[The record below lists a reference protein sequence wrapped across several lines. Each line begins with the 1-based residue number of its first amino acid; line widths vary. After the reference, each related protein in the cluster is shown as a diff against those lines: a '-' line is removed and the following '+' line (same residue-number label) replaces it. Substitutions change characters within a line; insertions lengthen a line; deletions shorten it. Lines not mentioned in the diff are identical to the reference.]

1 MGREKPHM
9 DKKLKDLKK
18 QYEEV
23 PIPKELDFVVENA
36 LKQSKKKKKNRTP
49 HWLLGTAAAAML
61 FTASLNVS
69 PAMART
75 LSEIPVVGSVVKV
88 LTWTEYEVADDTYEA
103 NIKVPSIEN
112 LENQKL
118 ANTLNEKYRAEGK
131 ALYDEFIADVGDIK
145 ANGGGHYG
153 VDSGYDI
160 KTDNDQI
167 LSIGRYIVNTVGSS
181 STVMHYDT
189 IDKQN
194 EILITLPMLFKDDSY
209 IRVISDNIKEQMR
222 AQIAAS
228 NEEKVYWVK
237 GAGLPDEDLMDDFNA
252 IDAEQQFY
260 ISDKGKLIISFDKY
274 EVAPGYMGVVEFE
287 IPTDVLQNSLVSNQY
302 IH

>member
-1 MGREKPHM
+1 M
-9 DKKLKDLKK
+9 DEKLKELEK
-18 QYEEV
+18 QYNKV
-23 PIPKELDFVVENA
+23 PIPKELDFVVEHA
-36 LKQSKKKKKNRTP
+36 LQQGKKKRKKRAP
-49 HWLLGTAAAAML
+49 QWLLGSAAAAML
-61 FTASLNVS
+61 FTAGLNVS

-88 LTWTEYEVADDTYEA
+88 LTWTEYEVAEDTYDA

-131 ALYDEFIADVGDIK
+131 ALYDNFITEVGDLK
-145 ANGGGHYG
+145 ANGGGHLG

-189 IDKQN
+189 IDKEN
-194 EILITLPMLFKDDSY
+194 EILITLPMLFKDDHY
-209 IRVISDNIKEQMR
+209 IQTISDNIKEQMR
-222 AQIAAS
+222 EQITAS
-228 NEEKVYWVK
+228 NQEKIYWIK
-237 GAGLPDEDLMDDFNA
+237 DAGLSDEELMEEFKTIN
-252 IDAEQQFY
+252 AEQQFY
-260 ISDKGKLIISFDKY
+260 ISDKGKLVISFDKY
-274 EVAPGYMGVVEFE
+274 EVAPGYMGVVEFK
-287 IPTDVLQNSLVSNQY
+287 IPTDVLKNDLVSMQY

>member
-1 MGREKPHM
+1 M
-9 DKKLKDLKK
+9 DEKLKELEK
-18 QYEEV
+18 QYNKV
-23 PIPKELDFVVENA
+23 PIPKELDFVVERA
-36 LKQSKKKKKNRTP
+36 LQQGKKKRKKRAP
-49 HWLLGTAAAAML
+49 QWLLGSAAAAML
-61 FTASLNVS
+61 FTAGLNVS

-75 LSEIPVVGSVVKV
+75 LSEIPLVGSVVKV
-88 LTWTEYEVADDTYEA
+88 LTWTEYEVAEDTYDA

-131 ALYDEFIADVGDIK
+131 TLYDNFITEVGDLK
-145 ANGGGHYG
+145 ANGGGHLG

-160 KTDNDQI
+160 KTDTDQI

-189 IDKQN
+189 IDKEN
-194 EILITLPMLFKDDSY
+194 EILITLPMLFKDDHY
-209 IRVISDNIKEQMR
+209 IQTISDNIKEQMR

-228 NEEKVYWVK
+228 NQEKVYWIK
-237 GAGLPDEDLMDDFNA
+237 GAGLSDEELMEEFKTINT
-252 IDAEQQFY
+252 EQQFY
-260 ISDKGKLIISFDKY
+260 ISDKGKLVISFDKY

-287 IPTDVLQNSLVSNQY
+287 IPTDVLKTDLVSMQY

>member
-1 MGREKPHM
+1 M
-9 DKKLKDLKK
+9 DEKLKELEK
-18 QYEEV
+18 QYNKV
-23 PIPKELDFVVENA
+23 PIPKELDFVVEHA
-36 LKQSKKKKKNRTP
+36 LQQGKKKRKKRAP
-49 HWLLGTAAAAML
+49 QWLLGSAAAAML
-61 FTASLNVS
+61 FTAGLNVS

-88 LTWTEYEVADDTYEA
+88 LTWTEYEVAEDTYDA

-131 ALYDEFIADVGDIK
+131 ALYDNFITEVGDLK
-145 ANGGGHYG
+145 ANGGGHLG

-167 LSIGRYIVNTVGSS
+167 LSIGRYTVNTVASS
-181 STVMHYDT
+181 STTMHYDT

-209 IRVISDNIKEQMR
+209 IKTISENIIEQMR
-222 AQIAAS
+222 KQAAS
-228 NEEKVYWVK
+228 DSDKVFWVK
-237 GAGLPDEDLMDDFNA
+237 GGGIPDKELFEEFKTIN
-252 IDAEQQFY
+252 AEQQFY
-260 ISDKGKLIISFDKY
+260 ISDKGKLVISFDKY

-287 IPTDVLQNSLVSNQY
+287 IPTDVLKNDLVSMQY

>member
-1 MGREKPHM
+1 M
-9 DKKLKDLKK
+9 DEKLKELEK
-18 QYEEV
+18 QYNEV

-36 LKQSKKKKKNRTP
+36 LKQGKKKRKKRVP
-49 HWLLGTAAAAML
+49 QWLLGSAAAAML
-61 FTASLNVS
+61 FTAGLNVS

-88 LTWTEYEVADDTYEA
+88 LTWTEYEVKEETYDA

-112 LENQKL
+112 LENKDL
-118 ANTLNEKYRAEGK
+118 ANTLNEKYRSEGK
-131 ALYDEFIADVGDIK
+131 ALYNDFITEVGDLK
-145 ANGGGHYG
+145 ANGGGHLG
-153 VDSGYDI
+153 VDSGYEV

-167 LSIGRYIVNTVGSS
+167 LSIGRYTVNTVASS

-209 IRVISDNIKEQMR
+209 IKTVSENIIEQMR
-222 AQIAAS
+222 NQAAS
-228 NEEKVYWVK
+228 DSDKVYWVK
-237 GAGLPDEDLMDDFNA
+237 GGGLPDEEVIDGFTA
-252 IDAEQQFY
+252 IHADQQFY
-260 ISDKGKLIISFDKY
+260 ISDKGKLVISFDKY
-274 EVAPGYMGVVEFE
+274 EVAPGYMGLLEFE
-287 IPTDVLQNSLVSNQY
+287 IPTDVLKNDLVSSKY

>member
-1 MGREKPHM
+1 M
-9 DKKLKDLKK
+9 DEKLKELEK
-18 QYEEV
+18 QYNKV
-23 PIPKELDFVVENA
+23 PIPKELDFVVEHA
-36 LKQSKKKKKNRTP
+36 LQQGKRKRKKRAP
-49 HWLLGTAAAAML
+49 QWLLGSAAAAML
-61 FTASLNVS
+61 FTAGLNVS

-88 LTWTEYEVADDTYEA
+88 LTWTEYEVAEDTYDA

-131 ALYDEFIADVGDIK
+131 ALYDNFIAEVGDLK
-145 ANGGGHYG
+145 ANGGGHLG

-189 IDKQN
+189 IDKEN

-209 IRVISDNIKEQMR
+209 IKTISENIIEQMR
-222 AQIAAS
+222 KQAAS
-228 NEEKVYWVK
+228 DSDKVFWVK
-237 GAGLPDEDLMDDFNA
+237 GGGIPDQELFEEFKTIN
-252 IDAEQQFY
+252 AEQQFY
-260 ISDKGKLIISFDKY
+260 ISDKGKLVISFDKY
-274 EVAPGYMGVVEFE
+274 EVAPGYMGIVEFE
-287 IPTDVLQNSLVSNQY
+287 IPTDVLKNNLVSMQY

>member
-1 MGREKPHM
+1 M
-9 DKKLKDLKK
+9 DEKLKELEK
-18 QYEEV
+18 QYKKV
-23 PIPKELDFVVENA
+23 PIPKELDFVVEHA
-36 LKQSKKKKKNRTP
+36 LQQGKKKRKKRAP
-49 HWLLGTAAAAML
+49 QWLLGSTAAAML
-61 FTASLNVS
+61 FTAGLNVS

-88 LTWTEYEVADDTYEA
+88 LTWTEYEVAEDTYDA

-131 ALYDEFIADVGDIK
+131 ALYDNFIAEVGDLK
-145 ANGGGHYG
+145 ANGGGHLG

-189 IDKQN
+189 IDKEN

-209 IRVISDNIKEQMR
+209 IKTISENIIEQMR
-222 AQIAAS
+222 KQAAS
-228 NEEKVYWVK
+228 DSDKVFWVK
-237 GAGLPDEDLMDDFNA
+237 GGGIPDKELFEEFKTIN
-252 IDAEQQFY
+252 AEQQFY
-260 ISDKGKLIISFDKY
+260 ISDKGKLVISFDKY

-287 IPTDVLQNSLVSNQY
+287 IPTDVLKNDLVSMQY

>member
-1 MGREKPHM
+1 M
-9 DKKLKDLKK
+9 DKKLKELKK
-18 QYEEV
+18 HYDEV

-36 LKQSKKKKKNRTP
+36 LKQGKKKKRNRAP
-49 HWLLGTAAAAML
+49 QWLLGSAAAAML
-61 FTASLNVS
+61 FTAGLNVS
-69 PAMART
+69 PAMARS
-75 LSEIPVVGSVVKV
+75 LADIPVVGSIIKV
-88 LTWTEYEVADDTYEA
+88 LTWTEYEVAEDTYDA
-103 NIKVPSIEN
+103 KIKVPSIEN
-112 LENQKL
+112 LDNTEL
-118 ANTLNEKYRAEGK
+118 ANTLNEKYRSEGK
-131 ALYDEFIADVGDIK
+131 ALYDDFIAEVGDIK

-153 VDSGYDI
+153 IDSGYDI

-194 EILITLPMLFKDDSY
+194 EILITLPMLFKDNSY
-209 IRVISDNIKEQMR
+209 IQVISDNIKEQMR
-222 AQIAAS
+222 EQITAT

-237 GAGLPDEDLMDDFNA
+237 GAGLPDENLIEDFKA
-252 IDAEQQFY
+252 ITAKQQFY
-260 ISDKGKLIISFDKY
+260 ISDKGKLVISFDKY

-287 IPTDVLQNSLVSNQY
+287 IPTEVLQNILVSNKY

>member
-1 MGREKPHM
+1 M
-9 DKKLKDLKK
+9 DEKLKELEK
-18 QYEEV
+18 QYNKV
-23 PIPKELDFVVENA
+23 PIPKELDFVVEHA
-36 LKQSKKKKKNRTP
+36 LQQGKKKRKKRAP
-49 HWLLGTAAAAML
+49 QWLLGSAAAAML
-61 FTASLNVS
+61 FTAGLNVS

-88 LTWTEYEVADDTYEA
+88 LTWTEYEVAEDTYDA

-131 ALYDEFIADVGDIK
+131 ALYDNFIAEVGDLK
-145 ANGGGHYG
+145 ANGGGHLG

-189 IDKQN
+189 IDKEN

-209 IRVISDNIKEQMR
+209 IKTISENIIEQMR
-222 AQIAAS
+222 KQAAS
-228 NEEKVYWVK
+228 DSDKVFWVK
-237 GAGLPDEDLMDDFNA
+237 GGGIPDQELFEEFKTIN
-252 IDAEQQFY
+252 AEQQFY
-260 ISDKGKLIISFDKY
+260 ISDKGKLVISFDKY
-274 EVAPGYMGVVEFE
+274 EVAPGYMGIVEFE
-287 IPTDVLQNSLVSNQY
+287 IPTDVLKNNLVSMQY

>member
-1 MGREKPHM
+1 M
-9 DKKLKDLKK
+9 DEKLKELEK
-18 QYEEV
+18 QYNKV
-23 PIPKELDFVVENA
+23 PIPKELDFVVEHA
-36 LKQSKKKKKNRTP
+36 LQQGKKKRKKRAP
-49 HWLLGTAAAAML
+49 QWLLGSAAAAML
-61 FTASLNVS
+61 FTAGLNIS

-88 LTWTEYEVADDTYEA
+88 LTWTEYEVAEDTYDA

-131 ALYDEFIADVGDIK
+131 ALYDNFIAEVGDLK
-145 ANGGGHYG
+145 ANGGGHLG

-189 IDKQN
+189 IDKEN

-209 IRVISDNIKEQMR
+209 IKTISENIIEQMR
-222 AQIAAS
+222 KQAAS
-228 NEEKVYWVK
+228 DSDKVFWVK
-237 GAGLPDEDLMDDFNA
+237 GGGIPDQELFEEFKTIN
-252 IDAEQQFY
+252 AEQQFY
-260 ISDKGKLIISFDKY
+260 ISDKGKLVISFDKY
-274 EVAPGYMGVVEFE
+274 EVAPGYMGIVEFE
-287 IPTDVLQNSLVSNQY
+287 IPTDVLKNNLVSMQY

>member
-1 MGREKPHM
+1 M
-9 DKKLKDLKK
+9 DEKLKDLEK
-18 QYEEV
+18 QYNKV
-23 PIPKELDFVVENA
+23 PIPKELDFVVERA
-36 LKQSKKKKKNRTP
+36 LQQGKKKRKKRAP
-49 HWLLGTAAAAML
+49 QWLLGSAAAAML
-61 FTASLNVS
+61 FTAGLNVS

-88 LTWTEYEVADDTYEA
+88 LTWTEYEVAEDTYDA

-131 ALYDEFIADVGDIK
+131 ALYDNFITEVGDLK
-145 ANGGGHYG
+145 ANGGGHLG

-189 IDKQN
+189 IDKEN
-194 EILITLPMLFKDDSY
+194 EILITLPMLFKDDHY
-209 IRVISDNIKEQMR
+209 IQTISDNIKEQMR
-222 AQIAAS
+222 EQIAAS
-228 NEEKVYWVK
+228 NQEKVYWVK
-237 GAGLPDEDLMDDFNA
+237 GAGLSDEELMEEFKTIN
-252 IDAEQQFY
+252 AEQQFY
-260 ISDKGKLIISFDKY
+260 ISDKGKLVISFDKY

-287 IPTDVLQNSLVSNQY
+287 IPTNVLKNDLVSMQY